1 MQFQSDDYEL
11 ASDIDTDLMLLDLPM
26 SAIQENIRYQIQNPL
41 TTQVNYID
49 NVADLIVQTRQVHN
63 DDPDALNTINNFAQ
77 SFFEFIIDEIDQK
90 FDLGIT
96 TDSFETDDFIRVG
109 SALYQFL
116 ILRYQKNITKFIF
129 KFILKN
135 KKLLV
140 ETFDQQMKK
149 KDVTTIVT
157 KKKVKNKDDALLI
170 ANLPSVI
177 SHIINL
183 DIDAHNFIQ
192 YVSNNELYDAN
203 IMRDLIDTGVMIGN
217 FTQAY
222 LNVIQ
227 VDYEGILDEIQTD
240 VKLKLIKKL

>member
-49 NVADLIVQTRQVHN
+49 NVADLIVQTRQVHK

-77 SFFEFIIDEIDQK
+77 SFFEFIINEIDQK

-96 TDSFETDDFIRVG
+96 TESFETDDFIRVG
-109 SALYQFL
+109 SAIYQFL